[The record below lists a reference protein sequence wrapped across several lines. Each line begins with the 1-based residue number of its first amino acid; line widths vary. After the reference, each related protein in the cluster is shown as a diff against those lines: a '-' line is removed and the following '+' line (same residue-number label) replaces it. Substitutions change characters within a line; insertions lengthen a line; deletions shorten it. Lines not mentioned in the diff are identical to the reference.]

1 MANGWLFPAIV
12 TVIIICVI
20 AYFFPTQF
28 SGFTKWGGDNI
39 KSIVGGVT
47 DQKCPSTQDVV
58 CGTMA
63 DGTKVSYQNGCY
75 AQKAKVNYTQ
85 GACTVS

>member
-12 TVIIICVI
+12 TIIIICVI

-28 SGFTKWGGDNI
+28 NGFTKWGGDGI

-47 DQKCPSTQDVV
+47 DHKCPSTEDVV
-58 CGTMA
+58 CGSN
-63 DGTKVSYQNGCY
+63 GISYQNGCY